1 MIDIKSENKGENTE
15 LAIKISGS
23 DKDIIDEA
31 VAVMVNLPKQIKDIS
46 TPLFLRFLAEL
57 AESDMYGVAA
67 RPMREVDD
75 NAEPVEG

>member
-1 MIDIKSENKGENTE
+1 MIKITSENKGNNTE
-15 LAIKISGS
+15 LAIEINGSGQ
-23 DKDIIDEA
+23 DIIDEA
-31 VAVMVNLPKQIKDIS
+31 VAVMCNLPKQIKDMS

-75 NAEPVEG
+75 NAE